1 MFHNFSDAKAI
12 SSFVFEV
19 GLNCMILKHTVE
31 FTTFRY
37 FILNRESGE
46 SFLVFS
52 VGQYYLG
59 INAIKGAD
67 IDALISDIALFLK
80 KIAGPVVK

>member
-1 MFHNFSDAKAI
+1 
-12 SSFVFEV
+12 
-19 GLNCMILKHTVE
+19 
-31 FTTFRY
+31 
-37 FILNRESGE
+37 
-46 SFLVFS
+46 